1 MLVWCL
7 RTESATSSL
16 RIRLWSCP
24 VALNANYGIQKNDL
38 RPKRLPPTAPF
49 IMPRYLILKGY
60 FSLITLWLC
69 VSGGPRGEHMF
80 LLCIPLHK
88 EVRGWGFNILL
99 VGTST
104 RQMLNFSWA
113 WAWTFHIKNSIS
125 VTSLPFFS
133 HGKPFDLE
141 RVFLINIS
149 YACFL
154 HYRVSKWTWVINRKR
169 PSVHWNPQVLYRNEN
184 AKKPFSVDF
193 LQALVPSNFLFQFG
207 FVHILSLTLC
217 EVIMLMSK

>member
-16 RIRLWSCP
+16 RNRLWSCP
-24 VALNANYGIQKNDL
+24 VALNANYGIQKKTIWNQSAC
-38 RPKRLPPTAPF
+38 KPTAPF

-69 VSGGPRGEHMF
+69 VSGGPRREHM
-80 LLCIPLHK
+80 LLSFIPLHK

-113 WAWTFHIKNSIS
+113 WAWTFHIKDSIS

-133 HGKPFDLE
+133 HGKLFDLE
-141 RVFLINIS
+141 RGFLINIS

-154 HYRVSKWTWVINRKR
+154 HYRVSNWTLVINRKW
-169 PSVHWNPQVLYRNEN
+169 PSVHWKSCTVMRMLT
-184 AKKPFSVDF
+184 KPF
-193 LQALVPSNFLFQFG
+193 Q
-207 FVHILSLTLC
+207 
-217 EVIMLMSK
+217 